1 METFFNNLADLL
13 DMEAAELTMESYLTD
28 LEAWDS
34 LSIVSFAAMA
44 DIKYKKQLKATEVKA
59 AQTVADLF
67 ALVTGE

>member
-1 METFFNNLADLL
+1 METFLNNLADLL
-13 DMEAAELTMESYLTD
+13 DLESAEITMESYLTD

-44 DIKYKKQLKATEVKA
+44 DIKYNKQLKATEVKA
-59 AQTVADLF
+59 AQTVADLY

>member
-1 METFFNNLADLL
+1 METFLKNLADLL
-13 DMEAAELTMESYLTD
+13 DMESSVITMESYLTD

-59 AQTVADLF
+59 AQTVADLH
-67 ALVTGE
+67 ALVTAK